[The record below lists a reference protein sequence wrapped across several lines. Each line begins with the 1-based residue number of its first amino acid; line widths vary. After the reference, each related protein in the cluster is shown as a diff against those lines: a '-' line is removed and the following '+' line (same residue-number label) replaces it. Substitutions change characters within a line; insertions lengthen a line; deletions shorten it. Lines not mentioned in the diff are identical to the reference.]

1 MTSRVSSKNIKK
13 KGKKKKTKKP
23 NKTKQNKKNS
33 EKGTKKQK
41 TASRGVDT
49 GLSARA
55 SNFLDHCTTVTQIF
69 EKLILSY
76 ENNFSLPAV

>member
-1 MTSRVSSKNIKK
+1 MTSRVSSKN
-13 KGKKKKTKKP
+13 KKKTKK
-23 NKTKQNKKNS
+23 TTTTTTKKNS
-33 EKGTKKQK
+33 EDVTKKQK

-76 ENNFSLPAV
+76 ENNFTLPAV